1 MIIDN
6 LLPLITKAVM
16 VLTLTELANRYT
28 PKWLRPRYLL
38 VAFSFLFV
46 YLYNS
51 EFLIADSLFVMSLS
65 VLSYELFGKS
75 IIDRLLNQFKE
86 KI

>member
-1 MIIDN
+1 
-6 LLPLITKAVM
+6 M
-16 VLTLTELANRYT
+16 VLTLTEVVNRYT
-28 PKWLRPRYLL
+28 PKWLRPRYILI
-38 VAFSFLFV
+38 ASSFLIT
-46 YLYNS
+46 YLYKS
-51 EFLIADSLFVMSLS
+51 EFLIGDSLFVMSLS